1 MTLKQDLTNL
11 RYWQKF
17 FFKATPNFL
26 RFLKERVRNEQLEV
40 VSGYLSYVSLMSLV
54 PLLVVILS
62 IMTAFPLF
70 SDIQEGLENFIYTHF
85 MPTASEVVQQQLVG
99 FVDNASKMSTVAIF
113 FLFIVA
119 FLLISSIDK
128 TFNRIWRVTEKRNKI
143 TSISMYWMVLTL
155 GPIFVGGSIAFTSYM
170 ASFVPADLVGG
181 AGSNGWFVSSMPIF
195 ASFVAF
201 VILYMVVPNKT
212 VPFKY
217 AAIGASIAAVLFELA
232 KEGFANYLTAFP
244 SYEAI
249 YGALA
254 VVPILFLWVY
264 LSWFIVLVGA
274 LIVVSLQEYTYM
286 THEKRVEKS
295 TLTKESKTENSVIVD
310 GPLDE
315 RLAESSLKAEKP
327 REKKLAEG
335 SREL

>member
-1 MTLKQDLTNL
+1 MTSFLKQRLI
-11 RYWQKF
+11 
-17 FFKATPNFL
+17 FL
-26 RFLKERVRNEQLEV
+26 RFLKERTLKEQLEV

-62 IMTAFPLF
+62 IMTAFPIF
-70 SDIQEGLENFIYTHF
+70 SDIQSGLESFIYTHF
-85 MPTASEVVQQQLVG
+85 MPSASDIVQQQLVG
-99 FVDNASKMSTVAIF
+99 FVDNASKMSAVAVF

-128 TFNRIWRVTEKRNKI
+128 TFNRIWRVTQKRRKV
-143 TSISMYWMVLTL
+143 TTLSMYWMVLTL
-155 GPIFVGGSIAFTSYM
+155 GPIFVGGSIAFTSYL
-170 ASFVPADLVGG
+170 ASLVSVDLVDKS
-181 AGSNGWFVSSMPIF
+181 GSGSWFLNMMPVF

-201 VILYMVVPNKT
+201 VLLYMVVPNKT

-217 AAIGASIAAVLFELA
+217 AAIGAFIAAILFEIA
-232 KEGFANYLTAFP
+232 KEGFARYLTAFP

-286 THEKRVEKS
+286 NHEKRVEETEHDDDGYDKEHES
-295 TLTKESKTENSVIVD
+295 EFDNTVSANSEENTK
-310 GPLDE
+310 
-315 RLAESSLKAEKP
+315 
-327 REKKLAEG
+327 
-335 SREL
+335 